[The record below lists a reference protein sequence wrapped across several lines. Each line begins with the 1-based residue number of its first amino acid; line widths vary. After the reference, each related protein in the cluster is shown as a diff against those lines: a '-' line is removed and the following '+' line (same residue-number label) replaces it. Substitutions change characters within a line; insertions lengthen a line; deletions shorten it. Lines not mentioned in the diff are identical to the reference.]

1 MRFGGWREIDKMKE
15 GWFRRKR
22 SPIEFISGR
31 SLKWDDFLVEE
42 IVDGENLKGIQS
54 LCDFTTLYG
63 FHRDEVHM
71 IGDVIFYLK
80 ENFQVISP
88 GEIKL
93 VYGGVSDYV
102 CWYPFQTEP
111 GKRFD
116 TIHSRSKPDGVI
128 RGPIELMGT
137 INEVRIFHKLTEYR
151 VKFRQSEV

>member
-1 MRFGGWREIDKMKE
+1 MRFGGWRETDKMKE
-15 GWFRRKR
+15 GWLRRKR
-22 SPIEFISGR
+22 PPIEFITER

-42 IVDGENLKGIQS
+42 IVGGESLRGIRS
-54 LCDFTTLYG
+54 LCDYTTLNG
-63 FHRDEVHM
+63 FYRNEVHM
-71 IGDVIFYLK
+71 VGDVIFYLK

-102 CWYPFQTEP
+102 YWYPLQTEP
-111 GKRFD
+111 GIRFD

-137 INEVRIFHKLTEYR
+137 LNEVRIYHALTEYR
-151 VKFRQSEV
+151 VRFRQSEV